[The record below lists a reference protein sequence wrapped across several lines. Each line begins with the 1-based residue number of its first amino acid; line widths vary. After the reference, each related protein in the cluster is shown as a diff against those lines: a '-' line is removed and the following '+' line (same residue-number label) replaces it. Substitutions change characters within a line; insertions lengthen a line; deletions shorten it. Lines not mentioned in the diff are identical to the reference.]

1 VTYQL
6 SDNSKKNR
14 SSVNPKLI
22 EISNLALTISTVDFG
37 HGPLSGSRT
46 ASEQKA
52 LFDSKLSMA
61 DGIKHRSMHQEGNAL
76 DFYAFKDGKASW
88 KEEDLAVVA
97 AAFLTASIQLG
108 PGYEIRWGGLFKSFK
123 DMPHVELVE

>member
-1 VTYQL
+1 MTYQL

-61 DGIKHRSMHQEGNAL
+61 DGIKHRSRHQEGNAL
-76 DFYAFKDGKASW
+76 DFYASEARTGFTRF
-88 KEEDLAVVA
+88 EDMQGCWR
-97 AAFLTASIQLG
+97 F
-108 PGYEIRWGGLFKSFK
+108 R
-123 DMPHVELVE
+123 

>member
-1 VTYQL
+1 MAL
-6 SDNSKKNR
+6 S
-14 SSVNPKLI
+14 
-22 EISNLALTISTVDFG
+22 ISTVDFG

-52 LFDSKLSMA
+52 LFESKLSMA
-61 DGIKHRSMHQEGNAL
+61 DGIKHKSRHQSGNAL

-88 KEEDLAVVA
+88 NEEDLAVVA